1 MQVEK
6 DLIEVALKAAGEL
19 GAKGWQYVVE
29 WTVLNAVTGII
40 GHAIAIAVCAWA
52 FLRLLKWEASSS
64 FDDSPLPPALFK
76 GIALTAI
83 FITVVGCSFP
93 SLVNSFRDALA
104 PEGAAIMK
112 ALGRN

>member
-1 MQVEK
+1 MQLEK
-6 DLIEVALKAAGEL
+6 DYIDIAIRAAGEV

-29 WTVLNAVTGII
+29 WTFTNAITGIV
-40 GHAIAIAVCAWA
+40 GHAIVIGACVWA
-52 FLRLLKWEASSS
+52 FFRLLKWKASSS
-64 FDDSPLPPALFK
+64 TDDTPFPASMFK
-76 GIALTAI
+76 GIALVAL
-83 FITVVGCSFP
+83 FISVTGCSFP